1 MKITIYSEY
10 FDPKLSRS
18 RGRRISKESAQK
30 FSTPA
35 LDEILRSL
43 NVKYDSKEGFYPR
56 VPWKKCTIYD
66 IESSVRKSTLL
77 KMVEKKLLT
86 K

>member
-1 MKITIYSEY
+1 M
-10 FDPKLSRS
+10 
-18 RGRRISKESAQK
+18 
-30 FSTPA
+30 PA
-35 LDEILRSL
+35 LEEILRSL
-43 NVKYDSKEGFYPR
+43 NIKYDSREGFYPR